1 MSNKTPNNKD
11 EPKNEKKKPLK
22 FSFKEQKEFDE
33 IDDIIAELEQKLQE
47 IEIKLNEAATDYVL
61 LQELLVQK
69 EELEVQLDEKMQRW
83 VYLNELAE
91 EIERNKKS

>member
-33 IDDIIAELEQKLQE
+33 IYDIIARLEEKIQELEAK
-47 IEIKLNEAATDYVL
+47 ISKSASDYVL
-61 LQELLVQK
+61 LQELLAQK
-69 EELEVQLDEKMQRW
+69 EELEIQLDEKIQRW